1 MEKMGYPK
9 GLVRYTT
16 ENAMEGRPAHILRPR
31 VIIYA
36 SILVAL
42 FAGLGYGL
50 SQRIPLELDIIRD
63 RASLY
68 RETNEGL
75 IENVYTLKIVNMD
88 EQDHTY
94 RVSASGLPG
103 LELVAQELEV
113 RVPAGEVY
121 SLPVQLRVDP
131 GSLKGTSSDVLFALA
146 AVDDPTLSTTEK
158 SKFMG
163 PRS

>member
-1 MEKMGYPK
+1 MD
-9 GLVRYTT
+9 
-16 ENAMEGRPAHILRPR
+16 GRPAHVLRPR
-31 VIIYA
+31 VLVYA

-42 FAGLGYGL
+42 LGGLAFGI

-94 RVSASGLPG
+94 RLSASGLPG
-103 LELVAQELEV
+103 LELVAPELEI

-121 SLPVQLRVDP
+121 SVPVQLRMDP
-131 GSLKGTSSDVLFALA
+131 VNLKGMSNEVRFELSAVGDPALA
-146 AVDDPTLSTTEK
+146 TTEK
-158 SKFMG
+158 TKFTG